1 MKTYFMAWES
11 DNKRG
16 HLICDFDIQGDGEE
30 VTPRQAL
37 REMINMVIED
47 FSEAR
52 IPIKGIVSATQF
64 NLVG

>member
-16 HLICDFDIQGDGEE
+16 HSIYDFPDDIE
-30 VTPRQAL
+30 PRQAIN
-37 REMINMVIED
+37 EMINGVIKQ
-47 FSEAR
+47 FSESD
-52 IPIKGIVSATQF
+52 IPIKGEISASQF